1 MIVVSSR
8 IFFSFILFQSVPP
21 PLYDTYTSSIK
32 KFIEQTTIKLLLI
45 VHETR
50 SNWTFYV
57 LMSSFRVENLKI
69 NRLKLFFPSD
79 SFDMNNN
86 EAKSQITRHINRH
99 YVSIKSNVRRH
110 RKMRVQSFDNLP
122 EQIPSNP
129 RRIKQFRHEFI
140 RKWTDDA
147 RQTYAQKHIIPSPSS
162 NQLVQVNLKKHERKS
177 PIHPSSSSS
186 TELCNDQTKAQATN
200 SISLSSNNNA
210 FVYLQPRKSNE
221 NIECKIS

>member
-1 MIVVSSR
+1 
-8 IFFSFILFQSVPP
+8 
-21 PLYDTYTSSIK
+21 
-32 KFIEQTTIKLLLI
+32 
-45 VHETR
+45 
-50 SNWTFYV
+50 
-57 LMSSFRVENLKI
+57 MSSVRVENLKI
-69 NRLKLFFPSD
+69 NRLLLKLFFPSD

-86 EAKSQITRHINRH
+86 EAKSKVTRHINRH

-110 RKMRVQSFDNLP
+110 RKMLVHSFDNLP

-129 RRIKQFRHEFI
+129 RRIKQFRNEFI

-162 NQLVQVNLKKHERKS
+162 NQLVQVNLKKHQRPEHKS
-177 PIHPSSSSS
+177 TFHSSSSSS
-186 TELCNDQTKAQATN
+186 TELCNDRTKAQSSN

-210 FVYLQPRKSNE
+210 FVYLQSKKSNE